1 MREDGMQE
9 TRTVQVGV
17 TDRVNAEIVSGLSE
31 GETVVVGMESNG
43 TNGKKGNGGGNKRGP
58 VLFGG

>member
-1 MREDGMQE
+1 MHDDGMQE
-9 TRTVQVGV
+9 TRSVQVGV

-31 GETVVVGMESNG
+31 GENVVVGTDTGG
-43 TNGKKGNGGGNKRGP
+43 TRGQGKGGAPRRGP

>member
-1 MREDGMQE
+1 MQE
-9 TRTVQVGV
+9 IRNVQVGV

-31 GETVVVGMESNG
+31 GETVVVGMEANG
-43 TNGKKGNGGGNKRGP
+43 RGNNKKGNGDGNRRGP